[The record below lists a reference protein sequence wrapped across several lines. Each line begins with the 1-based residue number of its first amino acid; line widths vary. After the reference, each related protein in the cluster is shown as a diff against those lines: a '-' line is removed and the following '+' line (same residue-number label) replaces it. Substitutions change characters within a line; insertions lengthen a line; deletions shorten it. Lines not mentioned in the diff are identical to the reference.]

1 MTPDQIT
8 VTDIILTAGG
18 FGAGFL
24 AWLGKREIERVGIEL
39 ANKADK
45 EQAKADKDDLQRQV
59 EGLNMQ
65 LKETRDR
72 RDADIERMERASAE
86 KFAEFTASVRDRLG
100 VMERN
105 VDSKLD
111 MISTAM
117 GDKLDT
123 VVQLINQIRKE

>member
-1 MTPDQIT
+1 MTPEDIT
-8 VTDIILTAGG
+8 ALDVAKFLGG
-18 FGAGFL
+18 IAVVVIGFFMR
-24 AWLGKREIERVGIEL
+24 REIDKVGADL
-39 ANKADK
+39 ASKADK
-45 EQAKADKDDLQRQV
+45 EHMQREI
-59 EGLNMQ
+59 EGLKME

-111 MISTAM
+111 MISSAM

-123 VVQLINQIRKE
+123 VVRLIDGLRKE

>member
-1 MTPDQIT
+1 MTPEDIT
-8 VTDIILTAGG
+8 ALDVAKFLGG
-18 FGAGFL
+18 IAVVVIGFFMR
-24 AWLGKREIERVGIEL
+24 REIDKVGADL
-39 ANKADK
+39 ASKADK
-45 EQAKADKDDLQRQV
+45 EHMQREI
-59 EGLNMQ
+59 EGLKME

-86 KFAEFTASVRDRLG
+86 KFAEFTASVRDRLS

-111 MISTAM
+111 MISSAM

-123 VVQLINQIRKE
+123 VVRLIDGLRKE